1 MQIFSE
7 VAERYSVPLIAQG
20 ARTAAYEPGS
30 QQKGSILIRFDP
42 MRHAWFPSDPE
53 EPWVNTLMG
62 GEGQSVFKKRVCPK
76 YVVEIDFRSFISRSH
91 MTAKSQ
97 GLRTHSC

>member
-1 MQIFSE
+1 M
-7 VAERYSVPLIAQG
+7 
-20 ARTAAYEPGS
+20 
-30 QQKGSILIRFDP
+30 
-42 MRHAWFPSDPE
+42 
-53 EPWVNTLMG
+53 NTLMG

-97 GLRTHSC
+97 GLRTRSCRRRGSSPLRAEAETARHLGGP

>member
-1 MQIFSE
+1 MQILSE

-30 QQKGSILIRFDP
+30 QQKGSILIRFDL

-53 EPWVNTLMG
+53 EPG
-62 GEGQSVFKKRVCPK
+62 
-76 YVVEIDFRSFISRSH
+76 
-91 MTAKSQ
+91 
-97 GLRTHSC
+97 

>member
-1 MQIFSE
+1 M
-7 VAERYSVPLIAQG
+7 
-20 ARTAAYEPGS
+20 
-30 QQKGSILIRFDP
+30 
-42 MRHAWFPSDPE
+42 
-53 EPWVNTLMG
+53 NTLMG